1 MAPMLK
7 KPFIVIS
14 IVVIIVLIV
23 IVGVFFSLMQARR
36 GQGWLQ
42 CQSVISIRDSIM
54 DKICGTEVG
63 LGWSTKSDSKQATNE
78 ALSMAL
84 AGKKCKTPHFAII
97 FSSLE
102 NDSQTVLKEARR
114 LLGNKTKIYGGV
126 ADPIKPLTCKTSG
139 KPINNKGNFKKGYLL
154 YKKTVKGAAKGVVAM
169 TVTSANIFFGV
180 GSADLSA
187 FHSSCEA
194 VKAAILKAIQN
205 AGKKHIGTPKVVLF
219 TSSIEDEEQFVD
231 CIKKVAGKSVVICG
245 NSPLTE
251 KFSVFAETETY
262 KKGVSM
268 AVIYTNL
275 PIGGNIIQKTYRKV
289 NKPEAIKSLL
299 VMR

>member
-7 KPFIVIS
+7 KLFIVIS
-14 IVVIIVLIV
+14 IAVIIASIV
-23 IVGVFFSLMQARR
+23 IAGAFFFFKLDKA
-36 GQGWLQ
+36 QGWLK
-42 CQSVISIRDSIM
+42 CQSVTNIRDSIM

-63 LGWSTKSDSKQATNE
+63 LGWSTKSDSKEATYE
-78 ALSMAL
+78 ALNMAL

-114 LLGNKTKIYGGV
+114 FLGNKTKIYGGV
-126 ADPIKPLTCKTSG
+126 ADPVKPVTCKTTG
-139 KPINNKGNFKKGYLL
+139 KPINNKGNFKKGYLSNE
-154 YKKTVKGAAKGVVAM
+154 KTVRGVAKGVVAM

-180 GSADLSA
+180 GSADLSV

-194 VKAAILKAIQN
+194 VKAAILKAMQN
-205 AGKKHIGTPKVVLF
+205 AGKKHMGPPKVILF
-219 TSSIEDEEQFVD
+219 TSSIEDEEQFMD

-262 KKGVSM
+262 KKGVSI
-268 AVIYTNL
+268 AIIYTNL

>member
-1 MAPMLK
+1 
-7 KPFIVIS
+7 
-14 IVVIIVLIV
+14 
-23 IVGVFFSLMQARR
+23 
-36 GQGWLQ
+36 
-42 CQSVISIRDSIM
+42 M

-63 LGWSTKSDSKQATNE
+63 LGWSTKSDSKEATNE
-78 ALSMAL
+78 ALNMAL

-114 LLGNKTKIYGGV
+114 FLGNKTKIYGGV
-126 ADPIKPLTCKTSG
+126 ADPIKPVTCKTSG
-139 KPINNKGNFKKGYLL
+139 KPINNKGNFKKGYLS
-154 YKKTVKGAAKGVVAM
+154 YEKTVKGVAKGVVAM
-169 TVTSANIFFGV
+169 TVTSTNIFFGV

-194 VKAAILKAIQN
+194 VKVAILKAMQN
-205 AGKKHIGTPKVVLF
+205 AGKKHIGPPKVVLF